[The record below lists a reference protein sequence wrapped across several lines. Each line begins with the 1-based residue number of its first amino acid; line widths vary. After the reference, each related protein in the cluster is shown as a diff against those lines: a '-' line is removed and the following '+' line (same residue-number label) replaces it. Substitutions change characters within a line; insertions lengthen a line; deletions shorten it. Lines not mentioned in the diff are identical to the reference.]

1 MRMINDRTDATVTA
15 LPETPAAP
23 KSHTQTGTLYRIS
36 VRDLDIAW
44 SIGVYDHEHSRMQR
58 ILINLDLEAK
68 ALENWEADDYDAVPC
83 YASISERIQELAE
96 NGHVELVE
104 TLASR
109 IADICLEDPRII
121 SATVRVEKPEA
132 LTNAAAVGVQLTR
145 AR

>member
-1 MRMINDRTDATVTA
+1 MRVLTEISETSPTPMAEPVGATA
-15 LPETPAAP
+15 PET
-23 KSHTQTGTLYRIS
+23 LYQIS
-36 VRDLDIAW
+36 VRDLEVAW

-68 ALENWEADDYDAVPC
+68 ALLDWEADNYGAVPC
-83 YASISERIQELAE
+83 YASIAERIQHLAE
-96 NGHVELVE
+96 KGHVELVE

-109 IADICLEDPRII
+109 IADICLEDNRIL